1 MCMTICNAI
10 KRRVRQNV
18 TAVSD
23 ANMTFLTVTFFTD
36 KCCTDK
42 LNVQTFLRGKTS

>member
-10 KRRVRQNV
+10 KRRVTQNV

-23 ANMTFLTVTFFTD
+23 ANMTFLTVTF
-36 KCCTDK
+36 CTDK